1 MEVFMMT
8 EDGLNLDDFDLDI
21 DSSTSSSKSEH
32 KEKEKSGVKIPAVR
46 EEERAFIQYIVKEL
60 EKNWHRANGVLT
72 NLKNSKVFDI
82 TGDPSEN
89 KNIIGNIQRDF
100 EQEVLQGID
109 NILAKFKEITTY
121 PKSISSYT
129 MNYNR
134 IQKDKLLHAITDRA
148 KLDMILSWEMQSNI
162 LNQLK
167 NFGKKMS
174 ELMYL
179 INEKSASNLIKALN
193 PQQQKL
199 FEDAK
204 TSALFCL
211 GEIDSL
217 RRNVEKWQAVKFE
230 S

>member
-1 MEVFMMT
+1 MP
-8 EDGLNLDDFDLDI
+8 DGLNLDDFDLDI
-21 DSSTSSSKSEH
+21 DSTASSRSPVQKSA
-32 KEKEKSGVKIPAVR
+32 EKVEKVDTGVKIPAVR
-46 EEERAFIQYIVKEL
+46 EEERPFIQYLVKEL
-60 EKNWHRANGVLT
+60 EKNWNRANGILT
-72 NLKNSKVFDI
+72 NLKNSKVFDL

-89 KNIIGNIQRDF
+89 KNIVGNIQRDF
-100 EQEVLQGID
+100 EQEILSGID
-109 NILAKFKEITTY
+109 NILTKFKEITTY
-121 PKSISSYT
+121 PRSVSSYT

-134 IQKDKLLHAITDRA
+134 IQKDKLLLAITDRA

-167 NFGKKMS
+167 KFGKKMS

-179 INEKSASNLIKALN
+179 INEKASSGLLKTLN

-211 GEIDSL
+211 GEVDTL
-217 RRNVEKWQAVKFE
+217 RRNVEKWQAVKFD
-230 S
+230 

>member
-1 MEVFMMT
+1 MP
-8 EDGLNLDDFDLDI
+8 DGLDLDDFDLDI
-21 DSSTSSSKSEH
+21 DSSSSVSKSSPRKDSET
-32 KEKEKSGVKIPAVR
+32 KEKANSGVKIPTVR
-46 EEERAFIQYIVKEL
+46 EEERAFIQYIVKDL

-100 EQEVLQGID
+100 EQEVLHGID
-109 NILAKFKEITTY
+109 NILAKYKEITTY

-134 IQKDKLLHAITDRA
+134 VQKDKLLLAVTDRA

-162 LNQLK
+162 VNQLK

-179 INEKSASNLIKALN
+179 INEKSASGLIKALN

-211 GEIDSL
+211 GEVDSL